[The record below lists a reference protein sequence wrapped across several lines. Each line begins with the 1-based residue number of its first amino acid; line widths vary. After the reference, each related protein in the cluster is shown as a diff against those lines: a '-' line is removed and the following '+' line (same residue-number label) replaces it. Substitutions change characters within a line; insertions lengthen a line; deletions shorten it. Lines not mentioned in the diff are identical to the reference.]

1 MTFVGRSI
9 WLTCLVALGAMAYPG
24 PPAAAQSSLL
34 AEKAVKGDFQLCNNP
49 GGPFQAVRPSLRYPD
64 QGIAVGGLAIPAT
77 ANAGDRVDFSP
88 NNSPDFNNFATL
100 LTNGVDDALG
110 WWLEFLDATGL
121 AGRVGGGRHETDML
135 ADAVGPDLVGARVA
149 FVRFI
154 IDGVDAGVTQCE
166 GGVGTFVTLQ
176 GRWQFW
182 GTQRLEL
189 AVESRG
195 CDPCSAE
202 QIADFVA
209 VVVNPGELLFA
220 ELRLTATAP
229 HGAPIDLLPGSVQ
242 RLVPPGVSELPLV
255 SLPVP
260 GHVPAGAYLVEAALL
275 DPARGITLARDSIRV
290 VKQ

>member
-9 WLTCLVALGAMAYPG
+9 WLTCLVALGGLAQSG

-34 AEKAVKGDFQLCNNP
+34 GEVAVTGQFQLCNNP
-49 GGPFQAVRPSLRYPD
+49 GGPFEAVRPTVRYQA
-64 QGIAVGGLAIPAT
+64 QGIALGGIAVPAT
-77 ANAGDRVDFSP
+77 ANAGDRVDFFP

-100 LTNGVDDALG
+100 LTNGVNDVLG
-110 WWLEFLDATGL
+110 WRLEFLDANGL
-121 AGRVGGGRHETDML
+121 AGYIFRDRPETEIL
-135 ADAVGPDLVGARVA
+135 ADAVAPDLVGARLA
-149 FVRFI
+149 FARFI
-154 IDGVDAGVTQCE
+154 IDSIDAGVIPCE
-166 GGVGTFVTLQ
+166 GGTGTFATVE

-260 GHVPAGAYLVEAALL
+260 GQVPAGAYLVEAALL
-275 DPARGITLARDSIRV
+275 DPARGITLARNSIRV